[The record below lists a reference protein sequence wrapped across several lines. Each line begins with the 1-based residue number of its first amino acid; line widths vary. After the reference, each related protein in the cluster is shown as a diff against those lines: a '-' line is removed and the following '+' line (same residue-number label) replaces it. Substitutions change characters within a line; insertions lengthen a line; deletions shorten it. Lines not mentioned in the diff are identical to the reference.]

1 MESFYI
7 VASWA
12 AWIVGEDNI
21 ERLSVVSSELNKSG
35 TIKSKVSK
43 INLVNYLGQQP
54 NMSDESSQGVE
65 VISAITHTLGDIAG
79 GISSITLPPMVKK
92 SVLKAL
98 GTLITTAVDVPA
110 AWLES
115 KSQAIRDQTTG
126 RSLFASEAAKA
137 AARKFAS
144 DEQLI
149 ERAVDHF
156 GARIIKEQRNREVI
170 AQAVVKELGSA
181 PPTED
186 TNQEIDEDWLDM
198 FSRIAEK
205 RSNQDMQRYLA
216 KLLAGEIRKPGS
228 FAPSTVE
235 VLSKLTPDLA
245 RIFQNFCNISIVE
258 YHTVD
263 GYLADE
269 YPFVLVEPFGEPGQN
284 ALADL
289 GFTYHVITQL
299 QDAGLVQYDL
309 SAWREFS
316 ALSFTLPIE
325 IGGTILSFATSEQFS
340 QEAIQNR
347 RRLKVINFTTAGV
360 QVRRI
365 VDKTP
370 NKQYVQKV
378 KEWVI
383 SSYGL

>member
-1 MESFYI
+1 
-7 VASWA
+7 
-12 AWIVGEDNI
+12 
-21 ERLSVVSSELNKSG
+21 
-35 TIKSKVSK
+35 
-43 INLVNYLGQQP
+43 
-54 NMSDESSQGVE
+54 MSDESSQGAE
-65 VISAITHTLGDIAG
+65 VISGITHALGDIAG
-79 GISSITLPPMVKK
+79 GMSGIPLPPMVKK
-92 SVLKAL
+92 SVGKAL
-98 GTLITTAVDVPA
+98 GTLIAGVADVPA

-115 KSQAIRDQTTG
+115 KSQAIRDETMG
-126 RSLFASEAAKA
+126 RSLFESEAAKA
-137 AARKFAS
+137 AAKKFAS

-245 RIFQNFCNISIVE
+245 RIFQDFCNISIVVASA
-258 YHTVD
+258 VD
-263 GYLADE
+263 GFKVYFADE
-269 YPFVLVEPFGEPGQN
+269 CPFVLAEPYGEPGQN

-289 GFTYHVITQL
+289 GFTYSVLTQL
-299 QDAGLVQYDL
+299 QDAGLVQHEL
-309 SAWREFS
+309 SAWRELP
-316 ALSFTLPIE
+316 ALSFALPIE
-325 IGGTILSFATSEQFS
+325 IGGTILCFATPEQFP
-340 QEAIQNR
+340 QDAIQNK

-370 NKQYVQKV
+370 NEQYVQKV